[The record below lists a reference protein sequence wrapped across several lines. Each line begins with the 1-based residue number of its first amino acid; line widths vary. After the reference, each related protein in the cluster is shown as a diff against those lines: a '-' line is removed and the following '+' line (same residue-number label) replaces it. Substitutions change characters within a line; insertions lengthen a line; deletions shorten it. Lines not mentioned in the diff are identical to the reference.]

1 MQKIVISYRRA
12 DSAWTVRSI
21 FDRLVAHYGTDSV
34 FMDVDAIPLGS
45 DFRGQIDEALQE
57 ADFVVA
63 VVGPDWVGARKRGC
77 NRINDKDDPVRIEI
91 EIALR
96 RGVPIVPVLTNHAT
110 MPHAVDLPESLR
122 EFTFRNAVEVD
133 AGRDFDQQ
141 IERLIHSM
149 DHRMEAKSGVVLS
162 HDARTP
168 VEGTLKATAKL
179 PPAFLDSPGMNQ
191 EIKYCRATDG
201 VRLAYATAG
210 QGPPLLRTAHW
221 LNHLQHDWDNAVWG
235 PMLRGLAAEHTLI
248 RCDARGNGLSDW
260 EVADISFDAWVSD
273 LETVVEAVGV
283 KRFALFGVSQSCAI
297 SIAYAVLHPE
307 QVSQLILYGGFAVG
321 ACLRSSAAR
330 EKHQA
335 MATLVRLEWGAD
347 NPIIRQIFG
356 TEFVPDA
363 PKELFDSFNEWQRLV
378 TSGECAAR
386 YLLTTGEIDVRVL
399 LPKVAVPT
407 LVMHRR
413 GDMRVPFEEGR
424 QMAAAIPGAR
434 FVALEGR
441 NHIPLGNEPAFER
454 FFEEIRLFLAQ

>member
-21 FDRLVAHYGTDSV
+21 FDRLAAHYGTESV
-34 FMDVDAIPLGS
+34 FMDIDAIPLGS
-45 DFRGQIDEALQE
+45 DFRGHIEQALRA

-63 VVGPDWVGARKRGC
+63 VVGPDWVGARKRGRS
-77 NRINDKDDPVRIEI
+77 RINDEDDPVRLEL

-96 RGVPIVPVLTNHAT
+96 CGVPIIPVLANRAT
-110 MPHAVDLPESLR
+110 MPQADDLPDSLR
-122 EFTFRNAVEVD
+122 EFTFHNAAEVD

-141 IERLIHSM
+141 IDRLINTM
-149 DHRMEAKSGVVLS
+149 DRLFASKTGLHLTRNAHK
-162 HDARTP
+162 P
-168 VEGTLKATAKL
+168 VAETVKATVQVQRAPL
-179 PPAFLDSPGMNQ
+179 MSPGVNQ
-191 EIKYCRATDG
+191 EIKFCRAADG
-201 VRLAYATAG
+201 VRLAYSTVG
-210 QGPPLLRTAHW
+210 QGPVLLRTAHW
-221 LNHLQHDWDNAVWG
+221 LNHLQHDWDNPVWG

-273 LETVVEAVGV
+273 LETVVEAVGA
-283 KRFALFGVSQSCAI
+283 KRFALLGVSQSCSV
-297 SIAYAVLHPE
+297 SIAYAVRHPE
-307 QVSQLILYGGFAVG
+307 RVSRLILYGGFALG
-321 ACLRSSAAR
+321 ACLRSPAAR
-330 EKHQA
+330 ERHKA

-363 PKELFDSFNEWQRLV
+363 PKDLFDSFNEWQRLV

-386 YLLTTGEIDVRVL
+386 YLLTAGEIDVRDL

-434 FVALEGR
+434 FIALDGR
-441 NHIPLGNEPAFER
+441 NHIPLEDESAFER
-454 FFEEIRLFLAQ
+454 FFEEIKLFLPQ

>member
-21 FDRLVAHYGTDSV
+21 FDRLAAHYGTDSV
-34 FMDVDAIPLGS
+34 FMDIDAIPLGS
-45 DFRGQIDEALQE
+45 DFRGHIEQALRA

-63 VVGPDWVGARKRGC
+63 VVGPDWVGARKRGRS
-77 NRINDKDDPVRIEI
+77 RINDENDPVRIEL

-96 RGVPIVPVLTNHAT
+96 CGVPIIPVLANRAT
-110 MPHAVDLPESLR
+110 MPPADDLPGSLR
-122 EFTFRNAVEVD
+122 DFTFHNAAEVD

-141 IERLIHSM
+141 IDRLINTM
-149 DHRMEAKSGVVLS
+149 DRLFASKTGLHLTRNAHKPVVE
-162 HDARTP
+162 T
-168 VEGTLKATAKL
+168 VKATS
-179 PPAFLDSPGMNQ
+179 PARRAPLFSPGVDQ
-191 EIKYCRATDG
+191 EIKFCRAADG
-201 VRLAYATAG
+201 VRLAYSTVG
-210 QGPPLLRTAHW
+210 RGPVLLRTAHW

-248 RCDARGNGLSDW
+248 RCDSRGNGLSDW

-283 KRFALFGVSQSCAI
+283 KRFALLGVSQSCSV
-297 SIAYAVLHPE
+297 SIAYAVRHPE
-307 QVSQLILYGGFAVG
+307 RVSRLILYGGFALG
-321 ACLRSSAAR
+321 ACLRSPAAR
-330 EKHQA
+330 ERHKA

-363 PKELFDSFNEWQRLV
+363 PKDLFDSFNEWQRLV
-378 TSGECAAR
+378 TTGECAAR
-386 YLLTTGEIDVRVL
+386 YLLTTGEIDVRDL

-434 FVALEGR
+434 FIALDGR
-441 NHIPLGNEPAFER
+441 NHIPLEDEPAFER
-454 FFEEIRLFLAQ
+454 FFEEIELFLAE

>member
-21 FDRLVAHYGTDSV
+21 FDRLVAHYGTHSV
-34 FMDVDAIPLGS
+34 FMDIDAIPLGS
-45 DFRGQIDEALQE
+45 DFRAQIDEALQE

-63 VVGPDWVGARKRGC
+63 VVGPDWVGARKRGR
-77 NRINDKDDPVRIEI
+77 NRINDEDDPVRVEI

-96 RGVPIVPVLTNHAT
+96 RGVPIVPVLTNHAV

-122 EFTFRNAVEVD
+122 EFTFRNAVEID

-149 DHRMEAKSGVVLS
+149 DHV
-162 HDARTP
+162 
-168 VEGTLKATAKL
+168 KATAKA
-179 PPAFLDSPGMNQ
+179 PRTFLDSPGINQ

-201 VRLAYATAG
+201 VRLAYSTVG
-210 QGPPLLRTAHW
+210 EGPPLLRTAHW

-235 PMLRGLAAEHTLI
+235 PMLRGLAAGHTLI

-297 SIAYAVLHPE
+297 SIAYAVRHPE
-307 QVSQLILYGGFAVG
+307 RVSQLILYGGFAVG
-321 ACLRSSAAR
+321 ACLRSPAAR
-330 EKHQA
+330 EKQQA
-335 MATLVRLEWGAD
+335 MATLVRLEWGSD

-363 PKELFDSFNEWQRLV
+363 PRELFDSFNEWQRLV

-386 YLLTTGEIDVRVL
+386 YLLTTGEIDVRGL

-434 FVALEGR
+434 FIALEGR

-454 FFEEIRLFLAQ
+454 FFEEIKLFLA

>member
-34 FMDVDAIPLGS
+34 FMDIDAIPLGS
-45 DFRGQIDEALQE
+45 DFRGQIDKALQE

-63 VVGPDWVGARKRGC
+63 VVGPDWVGARKRGR
-77 NRINDKDDPVRIEI
+77 NRINDEDDPVRIEI

-96 RGVPIVPVLTNHAT
+96 RGVHIVPVLTNHAI

-122 EFTFRNAVEVD
+122 EFSFRNAVEID

-141 IERLIHSM
+141 IERLIYSINQLL
-149 DHRMEAKSGVVLS
+149 EAKSGPPLS
-162 HDARTP
+162 HDAHTPAVGTMKAPAKVPRT
-168 VEGTLKATAKL
+168 
-179 PPAFLDSPGMNQ
+179 FLDSPGINQ

-201 VRLAYATAG
+201 VRLAYSTAG

-221 LNHLQHDWDNAVWG
+221 LNHLQLDWDNAVWG

-260 EVADISFDAWVSD
+260 EVADISFDAWVRD

-297 SIAYAVLHPE
+297 SIAYAVRHPE
-307 QVSQLILYGGFAVG
+307 KVSQLILYGGFAVG
-321 ACLRSSAAR
+321 ACLRSPAAR
-330 EKHQA
+330 ERHEA
-335 MATLVRLEWGAD
+335 MATLVRLEWGSD

-424 QMAAAIPGAR
+424 QMASAIPGAR

-454 FFEEIRLFLAQ
+454 FFEEIKLFLAQ

>member
-12 DSAWTVRSI
+12 DSAWTVRCI

-34 FMDVDAIPLGS
+34 FMDIDAIPLGS

-63 VVGPDWVGARKRGC
+63 VVGPDWVGARKRGR
-77 NRINDKDDPVRIEI
+77 NRINDEDDPVRIEI

-96 RGVPIVPVLTNHAT
+96 RGVPIVPVLTNRAI

-141 IERLIHSM
+141 IGRLIHAM
-149 DHRMEAKSGVVLS
+149 DQLLEAKSGSPLS
-162 HDARTP
+162 HAAHAP
-168 VEGTLKATAKL
+168 VGGIVKATAKE
-179 PPAFLDSPGMNQ
+179 PRAFLDAPGINQ

-201 VRLAYATAG
+201 VRLAYSTIG

-221 LNHLQHDWDNAVWG
+221 LNHLQHDWDNPVWG

-297 SIAYAVLHPE
+297 SIAYAVRHPE
-307 QVSQLILYGGFAVG
+307 RVSHLILYGGFAVG
-321 ACLRSSAAR
+321 ACLRSPAAAER
-330 EKHQA
+330 HKA
-335 MATLVRLEWGAD
+335 LATLVRLEWGAD
-347 NPIIRQIFG
+347 NTIIRQIFG

-386 YLLTTGEIDVRVL
+386 YLLTTGEMDARAL

-424 QMAAAIPGAR
+424 QIAAAIPGAR
-434 FVALEGR
+434 FIALEGR
-441 NHIPLGNEPAFER
+441 NHIPLWNEPAFER
-454 FFEEIRLFLAQ
+454 FFEEIKLFLAQ